1 MQTLAEQLST
11 QSIKFPL
18 FIFPLSSPSM
28 ATACI
33 VPLRTKRRLLDGNVS
48 CHPMS
53 RCTHTHRNPR
63 LVYFSVLEISGSER
77 SHAPGPGGPRAPS
90 LRVLHPRDRCFLTP
104 AWHRELHSLRIH
116 PIDLGE
122 PCLLL
127 VCLWTIC
134 LVLRMRRKGCPRLA
148 QHCDI
153 FERK

>member
-11 QSIKFPL
+11 QSIKFL
-18 FIFPLSSPSM
+18 LVIFPLSSSM

-33 VPLRTKRRLLDGNVS
+33 VPLRTKQRLLDGNVS
-48 CHPMS
+48 CHSMS
-53 RCTHTHRNPR
+53 KCTYTHRSPH
-63 LVYFSVLEISGSER
+63 LVCFSVLEISGLER
-77 SHAPGPGGPRAPS
+77 SHAPGPSGPRAAS
-90 LRVLHPRDRCFLTP
+90 LRVLHPWDGCFLTP
-104 AWHRELHSLRIH
+104 ARHWEFHSLRIH

-127 VCLWTIC
+127 VSLWTIC

-153 FERK
+153 FERR